1 MPMSTEELKKEER
14 IEEPKK
20 QNELISYAIFGVA
33 TTVVSMVVYGV
44 CNSVFE
50 MHYLISNIVS
60 WVLAVAFAYITNK
73 MFVFK
78 TRGMGFA
85 QLKREISLFVSARL
99 ASLGIEELG
108 LFILIGLIGW
118 GEILAKLVMQVVVI
132 VLNYIFSK
140 LVIFKK

>member
-1 MPMSTEELKKEER
+1 MSTEEVKKDDV
-14 IEEPKK
+14 KK
-20 QNELISYAIFGVA
+20 QSELISYAIFGVA

-44 CNSVFE
+44 CNSAFE
-50 MHYLISNIVS
+50 MHYLISNIIS

-85 QLKREISLFVSARL
+85 QLKREITLFVSARL

>member
-1 MPMSTEELKKEER
+1 MSTEEVKKDDV
-14 IEEPKK
+14 KN
-20 QNELISYAIFGVA
+20 QSELISYAIFGVA
-33 TTVVSMVVYGV
+33 TTVVSRVVYGV
-44 CNSVFE
+44 CTSAFE
-50 MHYLISNIVS
+50 MHYLISNIIS
-60 WVLAVAFAYITNK
+60 WVIAVAFAYITNK

>member
-1 MPMSTEELKKEER
+1 MSTEEVKKDEV
-14 IEEPKK
+14 KK
-20 QNELISYAIFGVA
+20 QSELISYAIFGVA

-44 CNSVFE
+44 CNSAFE

-60 WVLAVAFAYITNK
+60 WVIAVAFAYITNK

-85 QLKREISLFVSARL
+85 QLKREITLFVSARL

>member
-1 MPMSTEELKKEER
+1 MSTEEVKKDDV
-14 IEEPKK
+14 KK
-20 QNELISYAIFGVA
+20 QSELISYAIFGVA

-60 WVLAVAFAYITNK
+60 WVIAVAFAYITNK

-85 QLKREISLFVSARL
+85 QLKREITLFVSARL

>member
-1 MPMSTEELKKEER
+1 MS
-14 IEEPKK
+14 IEEVKK
-20 QNELISYAIFGVA
+20 DEVKNQSELISYTIFGVA

-44 CNSVFE
+44 CNSAFE
-50 MHYLISNIVS
+50 MHYLISNIIS
-60 WVLAVAFAYITNK
+60 WVIAVAFAYITNK

-85 QLKREISLFVSARL
+85 QLKREITLFVSARL

>member
-1 MPMSTEELKKEER
+1 MS
-14 IEEPKK
+14 IEEVKKDEVKK
-20 QNELISYAIFGVA
+20 QSELISYAIFGVA

-44 CNSVFE
+44 CNSAFE

-60 WVLAVAFAYITNK
+60 WVIAVAFAYITNK

-85 QLKREISLFVSARL
+85 QLKREITLFVSARL

-118 GEILAKLVMQVVVI
+118 GELLAKLVMQVVVI

>member
-1 MPMSTEELKKEER
+1 MSTEEVKKDEV
-14 IEEPKK
+14 KK
-20 QNELISYAIFGVA
+20 QSELISYAIFGVA
-33 TTVVSMVVYGV
+33 TTVVSMVVYGA

-60 WVLAVAFAYITNK
+60 WVIAVAFAYITNK
-73 MFVFK
+73 MFVFN

-85 QLKREISLFVSARL
+85 QLKREITLFVSARL

>member
-1 MPMSTEELKKEER
+1 MSTEEVKKDEV
-14 IEEPKK
+14 KK
-20 QNELISYAIFGVA
+20 QSELISYAIFGVA
-33 TTVVSMVVYGV
+33 TTVVSMVVYGA

-60 WVLAVAFAYITNK
+60 WVIAVAFAYITNK

-85 QLKREISLFVSARL
+85 QLKREITLFVSARL

>member
-1 MPMSTEELKKEER
+1 MS
-14 IEEPKK
+14 IEEVKK
-20 QNELISYAIFGVA
+20 DEVKHQSELISYAIFGVA

-44 CNSVFE
+44 CNSAFE

-60 WVLAVAFAYITNK
+60 WVIAVAFAYITNK

-85 QLKREISLFVSARL
+85 QLKREITLFVSARL

-118 GEILAKLVMQVVVI
+118 GELLAKLVMQVVVI

>member
-1 MPMSTEELKKEER
+1 MSTEEVKKDEV
-14 IEEPKK
+14 KN
-20 QNELISYAIFGVA
+20 QSELISYAIFGVA

-50 MHYLISNIVS
+50 MHYLISNIIS
-60 WVLAVAFAYITNK
+60 WVIAVAFAYITNK

-85 QLKREISLFVSARL
+85 QLKREITLFVSARL

>member
-1 MPMSTEELKKEER
+1 MSTEEVKKDEV
-14 IEEPKK
+14 KK
-20 QNELISYAIFGVA
+20 QSELISYAIFGVA

-44 CNSVFE
+44 CNSAFE

-60 WVLAVAFAYITNK
+60 WVIAVAFAYITNK

-78 TRGMGFA
+78 TRGIGFA
-85 QLKREISLFVSARL
+85 QLKREITLFVSARL

-118 GEILAKLVMQVVVI
+118 GELLAKLVMQVVVI

>member
-1 MPMSTEELKKEER
+1 MSAEEIKKDEV
-14 IEEPKK
+14 KK
-20 QNELISYAIFGVA
+20 QSELISYAIFGVA

-44 CNSVFE
+44 CNSAFE

-60 WVLAVAFAYITNK
+60 WVIAVAFAYITNK

-85 QLKREISLFVSARL
+85 QLKREITLFVSARL

-118 GEILAKLVMQVVVI
+118 GELLAKLVMQVVVF

>member
-1 MPMSTEELKKEER
+1 MSTEEVKKDEV
-14 IEEPKK
+14 KK
-20 QNELISYAIFGVA
+20 QSELISYAIFGVA

-44 CNSVFE
+44 CNSAFE
-50 MHYLISNIVS
+50 MHYLISNIIS
-60 WVLAVAFAYITNK
+60 WVIAVAFAYITNK

-85 QLKREISLFVSARL
+85 QLKREITLFVSARL

-132 VLNYIFSK
+132 VLNYTFSK

>member
-1 MPMSTEELKKEER
+1 MSTEEVKKDDV
-14 IEEPKK
+14 KK
-20 QNELISYAIFGVA
+20 QSELISYAIFGVA

-44 CNSVFE
+44 CNSAFE
-50 MHYLISNIVS
+50 MHYLISNIIS
-60 WVLAVAFAYITNK
+60 WVIAVAFAYITNK

-85 QLKREISLFVSARL
+85 QLKREITLFVSARL

>member
-1 MPMSTEELKKEER
+1 MSTEEVKKDEV
-14 IEEPKK
+14 KK
-20 QNELISYAIFGVA
+20 QSELISYAIFGVA

-44 CNSVFE
+44 CNSAFE

-60 WVLAVAFAYITNK
+60 WVIAVAFAYITNK

-85 QLKREISLFVSARL
+85 QLKREITLFVSARL

-118 GEILAKLVMQVVVI
+118 GELLAKLVMQVVVI

>member
-1 MPMSTEELKKEER
+1 MS
-14 IEEPKK
+14 IEEVKKDEVKK
-20 QNELISYAIFGVA
+20 QSELISYAIFGVA

-44 CNSVFE
+44 CNSAFE
-50 MHYLISNIVS
+50 MHYLISNIIS
-60 WVLAVAFAYITNK
+60 WVIAVAFAYITNK

-85 QLKREISLFVSARL
+85 QLKREITLFVSARL

-132 VLNYIFSK
+132 VLNYTFSK

>member
-1 MPMSTEELKKEER
+1 MSAEEIKKDEV
-14 IEEPKK
+14 KK
-20 QNELISYAIFGVA
+20 QSELISYAIFGVA

-44 CNSVFE
+44 CNSAFE

-60 WVLAVAFAYITNK
+60 WVIAVAFAYITNK

-85 QLKREISLFVSARL
+85 QLKREITLFVSARL

-118 GEILAKLVMQVVVI
+118 GELLAKLVMQVVVI

>member
-1 MPMSTEELKKEER
+1 MSTEEVKKDDV
-14 IEEPKK
+14 KN
-20 QNELISYAIFGVA
+20 QSELISYAIFGVA

-44 CNSVFE
+44 CNSAFE
-50 MHYLISNIVS
+50 MHYLISNIIS
-60 WVLAVAFAYITNK
+60 WVIAVAFAYITNK

-85 QLKREISLFVSARL
+85 QLKREITLFVSARL

>member
-1 MPMSTEELKKEER
+1 MSTEEVKKDEV
-14 IEEPKK
+14 KNK
-20 QNELISYAIFGVA
+20 SELISYAIFGVA

-50 MHYLISNIVS
+50 MHYLISNIIS
-60 WVLAVAFAYITNK
+60 WVIAVAFAYITNK

-85 QLKREISLFVSARL
+85 QLKREITLFVSARL

>member
-1 MPMSTEELKKEER
+1 MSTEEVKKYEV
-14 IEEPKK
+14 KK
-20 QNELISYAIFGVA
+20 HSELISYAIFGVA

-60 WVLAVAFAYITNK
+60 WVIAVAFAYITNK

-85 QLKREISLFVSARL
+85 QLKREITLFVSARL

>member
-1 MPMSTEELKKEER
+1 MSAEEIKKDEV
-14 IEEPKK
+14 KK
-20 QNELISYAIFGVA
+20 QSELISYAIFGVA
-33 TTVVSMVVYGV
+33 TTVVSMGVYGV
-44 CNSVFE
+44 CNSAFE

-60 WVLAVAFAYITNK
+60 WVIAVAFAYITNK

-85 QLKREISLFVSARL
+85 QLKREITLFVSARL

-118 GEILAKLVMQVVVI
+118 GELLAKLVMQVVVI

>member
-1 MPMSTEELKKEER
+1 MSAEEIKKDEV
-14 IEEPKK
+14 KK
-20 QNELISYAIFGVA
+20 QSELISYAIFGVA
-33 TTVVSMVVYGV
+33 TTVVGMVVYGV
-44 CNSVFE
+44 CNSAFE

-60 WVLAVAFAYITNK
+60 WVIAVAFAYITNK

-85 QLKREISLFVSARL
+85 QLKREITLFVSARL

-118 GEILAKLVMQVVVI
+118 GELLAKLVMQVVVI